1 MGNLEKTQRP
11 LPITPLQEG
20 KSTVRK
26 RGPPQLCLP
35 PALSQ
40 GGFPDA
46 CVPVCSHEHPTLQA
60 RSLPR

>member
-26 RGPPQLCLP
+26 RGPP
-35 PALSQ
+35 SQ
-40 GGFPDA
+40 GGSPGA
-46 CVPVCSHEHPTLQA
+46 WVPVCSHEHPTLRA
-60 RSLPR
+60 RGLPR